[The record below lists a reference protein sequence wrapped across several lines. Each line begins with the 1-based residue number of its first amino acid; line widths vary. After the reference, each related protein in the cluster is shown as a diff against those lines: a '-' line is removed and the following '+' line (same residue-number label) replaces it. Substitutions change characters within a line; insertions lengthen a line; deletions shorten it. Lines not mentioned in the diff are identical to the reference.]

1 MNKSLSIVIFEWV
14 GTFLLVAGITA
25 SIVGFRQRSLVL
37 KIILIAVCAIV
48 PLIPFGGL
56 TIAEYVL
63 TLVGHVSITSM
74 VLLGVAVYRS
84 FSARK
89 IFDEQERVTL
99 LVLVVVGGL
108 IVFPESFGLDQFN
121 GYQLGFGSI
130 VFAIGLISLS
140 LAFVLLRMFVAAAA
154 IVLSVGAFE
163 LHFLLSNNLWDYLI
177 DPLLEIY
184 ACLVLVLMV
193 ARRTFSKKGR

>member
-1 MNKSLSIVIFEWV
+1 MNKSLSIVIFEWL

-25 SIVGFRQRSLVL
+25 SIVGFKQRSLVL
-37 KIILIAVCAIV
+37 RIILIAVCAIV

>member
-184 ACLVLVLMV
+184 AYLVLVLMV